1 MIFSLFF
8 VVATMLEFAIVLL
21 IKRKPRRVKKITSKK
36 KIAGNKSMLIKVRSM
51 SLSLA
56 KFSAMLTKEE
66 NAKIQ
71 PSKGTKNQDL
81 EDQKHDIGNENSNT
95 SIPTHVFV
103 DIISSFIFP
112 ISFLFFNI
120 IYWYMVL

>member
-1 MIFSLFF
+1 
-8 VVATMLEFAIVLL
+8 MLEFAIVLL
-21 IKRKPRRVKKITSKK
+21 IKRNPKRVKKITSKK
-36 KIAGNKSMLIKVRSM
+36 KVQENKSMFIKVRSM

-56 KFSAMLTKEE
+56 NFSAMLTKEE

-81 EDQKHDIGNENSNT
+81 EDLKHDIGNENLNT
-95 SIPTHVFV
+95 RIPTHVFV

>member
-1 MIFSLFF
+1 
-8 VVATMLEFAIVLL
+8 MLEFAIALL
-21 IKRKPRRVKKITSKK
+21 IKRKPKRERKITSKK
-36 KIAGNKSMLIKVRSM
+36 KSQGNKSMFIKVRSM

-56 KFSAMLTKEE
+56 NFSAMLTKEE

-81 EDQKHDIGNENSNT
+81 EDQKNDIGNENFNT
-95 SIPTHVFV
+95 RIPTHVFV